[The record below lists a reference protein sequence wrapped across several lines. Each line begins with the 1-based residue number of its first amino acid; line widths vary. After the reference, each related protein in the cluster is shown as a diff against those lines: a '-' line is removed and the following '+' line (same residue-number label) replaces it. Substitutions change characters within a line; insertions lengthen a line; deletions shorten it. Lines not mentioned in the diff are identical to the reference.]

1 MPRYIRSKLPDH
13 TYFFTVRAAR
23 RGDDLFVRHVDVLRG
38 VMRKAHLAQP
48 FQIDEIVVLPD
59 VIYCLWTLPPGD
71 ADFSRRW
78 RMIKS
83 LFSRAVPA
91 PEDVS
96 DQRLRPGEK
105 GLWQRRFWEHR
116 IRDGEDLALHRHMI
130 FTAPVQAG
138 LVNRPEH
145 WPYSSIHRALA
156 QGTVAPFE
164 TVGAGYAPIG
174 RTTRAPYSKPP
185 LAS

>member
-1 MPRYIRSKLPDH
+1 MPRYIRSTLPDH
-13 TYFFTVRAAR
+13 PYFFTVRAAR
-23 RGDDLFVRHVDVLRG
+23 RGDDLFVRNIDVLRR
-38 VMRKAHLAQP
+38 VMRKARSAQP
-48 FQIDEIVVLPD
+48 FEIDEIVVLPD
-59 VIYCLWTLPPGD
+59 VIHCVWTLPEGD

-96 DQRLRPGEK
+96 AQRLRPGEK

-116 IRDGEDLALHRHMI
+116 IRDADDLAAHRHLI

-138 LVNRPEH
+138 LVNRPEQ

-156 QGTVAPFE
+156 RGTVAPFD
-164 TVGAGYAPIG
+164 TVGAGYAPMR
-174 RTTRAPYSKPP
+174 RTTRAPYMTPV
-185 LAS
+185 AS